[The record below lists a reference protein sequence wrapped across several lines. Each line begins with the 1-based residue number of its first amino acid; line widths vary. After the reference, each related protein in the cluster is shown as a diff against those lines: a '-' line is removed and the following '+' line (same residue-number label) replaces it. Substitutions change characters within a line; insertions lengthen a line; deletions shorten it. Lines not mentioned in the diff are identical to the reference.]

1 MAGSVF
7 FEMLRRKWKHI
18 LYWGGGLALY
28 AILTFA
34 LNPDAESL
42 EKMVGALESM
52 GSTMLSIMGITDVKS
67 FSTLEGFI
75 GLKYFSFLLVI
86 TGVYGVGAGLEVTAN
101 DEDKGIMDIVLSLPL
116 PRWRI
121 IVEKMLAFS
130 LIVVG
135 ISLMTFCGL
144 MIGREVASSPVDI
157 APVSLLEGALNFIP
171 GTIVIMAVTV
181 IIGTIVRR
189 KTVALA
195 LSSIFV
201 AVSYVL
207 NTVADV
213 ARTDA
218 SDAFAQLSVFR
229 HYAGATILSDGLS
242 YDTITMLLLVAV
254 GFVAGAV
261 IFFRR
266 RDVAV

>member
-1 MAGSVF
+1 
-7 FEMLRRKWKHI
+7 
-18 LYWGGGLALY
+18 
-28 AILTFA
+28 
-34 LNPDAESL
+34 
-42 EKMVGALESM
+42 
-52 GSTMLSIMGITDVKS
+52 
-67 FSTLEGFI
+67 
-75 GLKYFSFLLVI
+75 
-86 TGVYGVGAGLEVTAN
+86 
-101 DEDKGIMDIVLSLPL
+101 
-116 PRWRI
+116 
-121 IVEKMLAFS
+121 
-130 LIVVG
+130 
-135 ISLMTFCGL
+135 
-144 MIGREVASSPVDI
+144 
-157 APVSLLEGALNFIP
+157 
-171 GTIVIMAVTV
+171 MAVTV